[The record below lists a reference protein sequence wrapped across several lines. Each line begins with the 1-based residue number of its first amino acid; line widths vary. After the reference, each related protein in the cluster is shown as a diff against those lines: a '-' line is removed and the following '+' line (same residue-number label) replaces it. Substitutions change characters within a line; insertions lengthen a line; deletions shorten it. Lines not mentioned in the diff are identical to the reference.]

1 MCTFM
6 YSSIKMFILYPMTHC
21 FVRREFYG
29 FDDTFD
35 VSHLMVRCREGKKRN
50 VYFVSSL
57 IKTIIECNTERIRVG
72 WGYALHISISHH
84 YIYIL

>member
-1 MCTFM
+1 MFSCGRYCIRLAKCPDCTIM
-6 YSSIKMFILYPMTHC
+6 HG

-29 FDDTFD
+29 FDDEFD

-72 WGYALHISISHH
+72 WW
-84 YIYIL
+84 